1 MKDLIAKIFAKR
13 QRVEECPAADKVI
26 QSLKRLAGNEDFQL
40 IRALI
45 LCYHADCVRLIANCQ
60 PDMVELIR
68 GQMNAYDRVFTMT
81 GDKGIAEL
89 EKEIEQKA
97 EVERLIGLGISS
109 VDNSY

>member
-13 QRVEECPAADKVI
+13 KSVEECPSADKVI

-40 IRALI
+40 IRALV
-45 LCYHADCVRLIANCQ
+45 LCYHADCVRLIANCS

-68 GQMNAYDRVFTMT
+68 GQMNAFERIFTMT

-97 EVERLIGLGISS
+97 EVERLVALGIAP
-109 VDNSY
+109 VDNSS